1 MQPPETFDV
10 VVAGGGPAGLTAAL
24 VLARARRSI
33 LLADDGT
40 YRNARVS
47 EFHGFP
53 GRDSTD
59 PAEFRRDV
67 LAELGRYE
75 VQMESE
81 SITTAAHAE
90 DVVALSVDGGRTITA
105 RRLLVATGVADELPE
120 VEGLRDRWGKS
131 AFNCPFCDGWEHRD
145 RPLVVLDAAPG
156 AEDLATMLRT
166 WTSEVTVIPVNDVR
180 RLVGDGTELQA
191 VELKDGGLLAAD
203 AVFVKAPV
211 HPRNALATALG
222 CDLDEAGFIVTDQK
236 GATSHPVVWAA
247 GDVRRAPPM
256 PHQVVLAAADGS
268 AAGIDIHKSLMS

>member
-24 VLARARRSI
+24 VLARARRSV

-40 YRNARVS
+40 YRNVQVS

-59 PAEFRRDV
+59 PAVFRRDV
-67 LAELGRYE
+67 MAELVGYG
-75 VQMESE
+75 VQTTSE
-81 SITTAAHAE
+81 SLTTASTAE
-90 DVVALSVDGGRTITA
+90 DVIVISPEGGGTISA
-105 RRLLVATGVADELPE
+105 RRLLIATGVTDELPE
-120 VEGLRDRWGKS
+120 LEGLRSRWGKS

-166 WTSEVTVIPVNDVR
+166 WTSDVTVVPVNDVS
-180 RLVGDGTELQA
+180 RLVGDGTDLQA
-191 VELKDGGLLAAD
+191 VELKAGGLLAAD
-203 AVFVKAPV
+203 ALFVKAPV
-211 HPRNALATALG
+211 RPRNALAEALE

-236 GATSHPVVWAA
+236 GATSHPAVWAA
-247 GDVRRAPPM
+247 GDVRRAA